1 MGFSLSGGSEGLM
14 REIGNRPW
22 MAVPPTPPAKDLPKR
37 PAPLKLD
44 PPTFTSSPSL
54 PPNRPLPP
62 RPTARPSETP
72 RVPPPTRRPPLRPQ
86 GPLSMNPPTR
96 PGTAAS
102 QGTASQASAPATI
115 VRFPGSTKRLS
126 WTSIASRRPTK
137 FGQGK
142 FGRVELVPQ
151 PSDDPDDPLV
161 CPTPD
166 TRLEMVLMARR
177 TGPCGGK
184 SSTFG
189 LS

>member
-1 MGFSLSGGSEGLM
+1 MDFADSGIDLEKELRMGFSLSGGSEGLM

-22 MAVPPTPPAKDLPKR
+22 MAVPPPPPAKDLPKR
-37 PAPLKLD
+37 PTTLRLV
-44 PPTFTSSPSL
+44 PPVHISSPSL

-62 RPTARPSETP
+62 RPTARASESP

-102 QGTASQASAPATI
+102 QATASQASAPPTL

-126 WTSIASRRPTK
+126 WNSIASRRPTK

-161 CPTPD
+161 CSLQISD
-166 TRLEMVLMARR
+166 
-177 TGPCGGK
+177 
-184 SSTFG
+184 